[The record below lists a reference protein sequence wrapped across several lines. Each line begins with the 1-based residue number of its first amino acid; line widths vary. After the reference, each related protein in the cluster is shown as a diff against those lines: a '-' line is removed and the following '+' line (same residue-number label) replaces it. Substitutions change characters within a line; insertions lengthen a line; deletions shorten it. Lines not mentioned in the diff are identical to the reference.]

1 MMTQAQQRLKK
12 AGLKVT
18 QTRIAVLTLLENQT
32 EIFTVKQVYQ
42 KLYKNFNKLSL
53 ATVYRVI
60 KDLEAAGLIV
70 QQQFYRG
77 DARYSAVDVAESQVL
92 QIKCV
97 MEDHLNQAQ
106 FIDSLQ
112 DLLQTFNIHLLE
124 IEFNTGNDPKLQTL
138 GI

>member
-1 MMTQAQQRLKK
+1 MMTQAQQGLKK

-77 DARYSAVDVAESQVL
+77 DARYSAVEVAESHVL

-97 MEDHLNQAQ
+97 TDDHLNQTQ
-106 FIDSLQ
+106 FIHSLQ
-112 DLLQTFNIHLLE
+112 DLLQKFNIHLLD
-124 IEFNTGNDPKLQTL
+124 IEVNVGNDLKLQP
-138 GI
+138 IKI